1 LMTYHTNDYPSFVE
15 SFKEFLTNNKF
26 DEVIIIADQF
36 IKNMITNDGSVL
48 GKINAKVIDYEK
60 NVISAI

>member
-1 LMTYHTNDYPSFVE
+1 MTYQTNDYPSFVE

-48 GKINAKVIDYEK
+48 GKINARVIDYGK

>member
-1 LMTYHTNDYPSFVE
+1 MTYQTNDYPSFVE

>member
-1 LMTYHTNDYPSFVE
+1 MTHQRNDYPSFVE

-36 IKNMITNDGSVL
+36 IKNMITNDGFVL